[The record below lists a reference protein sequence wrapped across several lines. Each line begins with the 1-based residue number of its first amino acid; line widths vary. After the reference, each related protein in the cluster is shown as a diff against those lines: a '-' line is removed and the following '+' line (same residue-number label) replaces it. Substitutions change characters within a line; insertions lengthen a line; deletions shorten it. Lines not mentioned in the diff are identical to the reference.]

1 MLVGSYTER
10 AHRLLVSDLIKELQT
25 IEINHDRDR
34 YLNGVDMLG
43 PAWVVIDA
51 WDDGKYLG
59 WSGDITFS
67 VTEGGD
73 HLIRWV
79 GW

>member
-1 MLVGSYTER
+1 M
-10 AHRLLVSDLIKELQT
+10 LVSDLIKELQT

-34 YLNGVDMLG
+34 YHDCVDMLG
-43 PAWVVIDA
+43 PAEVVIDA
-51 WDDGKYLG
+51 WLDGKYEG
-59 WSGDITFS
+59 YSRDITFS
-67 VTEGGD
+67 VTEGAE